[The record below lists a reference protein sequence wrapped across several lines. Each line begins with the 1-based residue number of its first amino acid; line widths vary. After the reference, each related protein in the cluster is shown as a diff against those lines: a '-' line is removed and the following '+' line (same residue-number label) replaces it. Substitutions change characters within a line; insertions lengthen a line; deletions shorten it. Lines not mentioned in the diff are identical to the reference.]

1 MSDAPPTRKS
11 ALKGAFNPKT
21 LRRSRGVK
29 ELINVN
35 GRPIIQKP
43 TLMFANTANVR
54 PFNFRNTATEVAN
67 WSANTEIQLVEGKN
81 ARGYAP
87 VIQPGDPRLAPEFT
101 EMMGTNKE
109 GLRRSMARNKA
120 ERSAGV
126 NRPSHNFLRV
136 SKLNK
141 SRRPAKHM
149 FLGATQHEM
158 GYPNQHLNKLWFQ
171 GANENYINEERQLM
185 KEPYFNQVQQNR
197 AAAYR
202 TAKIN
207 AAHAQHIAMEA
218 AASSP
223 KSRRSRKTRRNRK

>member
-1 MSDAPPTRKS
+1 
-11 ALKGAFNPKT
+11 LKGAFNPKT
-21 LRRSRGVK
+21 LHRSRGVK

-171 GANENYINEERQLM
+171 GANAKYLKQEQEKMKRLYLKHGQENVDAAI
-185 KEPYFNQVQQNR
+185 R
-197 AAAYR
+197 AAEIDEFEAQQIAENNYNPSGGKSHR
-202 TAKIN
+202 T
-207 AAHAQHIAMEA
+207 
-218 AASSP
+218 
-223 KSRRSRKTRRNRK
+223 RRSRKTRRNRK